1 MSDKLLRYIV
11 IFLAILIIFCFVLL
25 LYGLYSKIS
34 NPEGSLNT
42 KTGNYSLKLA
52 NNERIIDV
60 KIIDE
65 HKILAVISND
75 NQLSFIVY
83 NLKQNKIISRIGR

>member
-1 MSDKLLRYIV
+1 M
-11 IFLAILIIFCFVLL
+11 LL

-34 NPEGSLNT
+34 NPEGSLNN
-42 KTGNYSLKLA
+42 KTSNYSLKLA